1 MPIASAIEPR
11 RPSYQIDTSSREGR
25 SLQDES
31 NQSSLPSINES
42 HELAQTKYITYHEK
56 GSDDEFLDNDESSQ
70 DQYNIDVRRRRSTI
84 ARRRSTMNTLATL
97 PPEDSFRGRLL
108 YIRDKCG
115 DIVEDERLQIFI
127 LLCIVVNSI
136 MFGVATFPAIKDDP
150 SNMQV
155 FEVVDVM
162 FLVIFTVELAMQLTY
177 QGVLYFKDGWLVFD
191 LLLVVISWLSLE
203 VFILRAFRVF
213 RALRLVTRVEL
224 LRNVVVALFSI
235 VPAIVGITCLL
246 LLIMYIFAVM
256 FTQLFKDYYEQGIT
270 SVDYFGRMD
279 LTFFTLFQ
287 IICLDEWSAIAYEI
301 VAVDYW
307 AWAIFISFV
316 VVTAFV
322 VMNLIIAVICEAVH
336 VLRTAER
343 AMLYGFDLDSD
354 GDEVKNNDDGTDED
368 AVERRVREMTAL
380 LAQLEVSQQQMA
392 KTIHFLSQ
400 ALMQS
405 ESKEVEGGDP
415 IYKANK
421 NSQ

>member
-11 RPSYQIDTSSREGR
+11 RPSYQHDTSSREGR

-42 HELAQTKYITYHEK
+42 HELTQTKYITYHEK

-70 DQYNIDVRRRRSTI
+70 DQYNIDVRRRQSTI

-162 FLVIFTVELAMQLTY
+162 FLVIFTVELAMQLTC

-354 GDEVKNNDDGTDED
+354 GDGMKNNDDGTDED

>member
-11 RPSYQIDTSSREGR
+11 RPSYQHDTSSREGR

-42 HELAQTKYITYHEK
+42 HELTQTKYITYHEK

-127 LLCIVVNSI
+127 LLCIAVNSI

-287 IICLDEWSAIAYEI
+287 TICLVSTLRR
-301 VAVDYW
+301 VSFLLVSLCHR
-307 AWAIFISFV
+307 AWRGECFIS
-316 VVTAFV
+316 
-322 VMNLIIAVICEAVH
+322 
-336 VLRTAER
+336 
-343 AMLYGFDLDSD
+343 GF
-354 GDEVKNNDDGTDED
+354 
-368 AVERRVREMTAL
+368 
-380 LAQLEVSQQQMA
+380 
-392 KTIHFLSQ
+392 
-400 ALMQS
+400 
-405 ESKEVEGGDP
+405 
-415 IYKANK
+415 Y
-421 NSQ
+421 

>member
-11 RPSYQIDTSSREGR
+11 RPSYQHDTSSREGR

-42 HELAQTKYITYHEK
+42 HELTQTKYITYHEK

-70 DQYNIDVRRRRSTI
+70 DQYNIDVRRRQSTI

-162 FLVIFTVELAMQLTY
+162 FLVIFTVELAMQLTC

-343 AMLYGFDLDSD
+343 AMLYGFDHDSD